1 MPAAFIILFLSV
13 VLIDNYHEVT
23 VDTALRLPYPSC
35 EAALS
40 YRRAVASHWRV
51 DCKSFRT
58 ASPTVALGKRF
69 NLFQWPSGGGG
80 FYVQRQQQQQS
91 PFISKLGNADCTLFS
106 HLPLSQRETLIN
118 NILYVTGT

>member
-13 VLIDNYHEVT
+13 VLIDNNHEVT

-40 YRRAVASHWRV
+40 YRRAFASHWRV

-58 ASPTVALGKRF
+58 AVQPLPSVKGLTFFSGRVAVGVSMYNASSSSSLLLLANWETRI
-69 NLFQWPSGGGG
+69 
-80 FYVQRQQQQQS
+80 V
-91 PFISKLGNADCTLFS
+91 PFFRIC
-106 HLPLSQRETLIN
+106 LSLRERH
-118 NILYVTGT
+118 